1 MSTVKRVSDKPYSL
15 PPNPS
20 WVTFER
26 TDGDES
32 LWPPASKTRPETD
45 SDGHVNYMRPLEDD
59 DAANLRWRH
68 GIGMAVARQL
78 DLPGM

>member
-1 MSTVKRVSDKPYSL
+1 MSSKSRVSDKTYSL

-20 WVTFER
+20 WITFER

-32 LWPPASKTRPETD
+32 LWPHISKTRPEID
-45 SDGHVNYMRPLEDD
+45 SDGHVNYLRPVELDES
-59 DAANLRWRH
+59 ASLRWRH

-78 DLPGM
+78 ELPGM